1 MENMQELIGSVLKIS
16 IIIMSLCVLSYFD
29 IKYKAIPKQFLLLG
43 SVIGVCYA
51 GYSIS
56 HQASFIWQYLLSCIP
71 GMIFILTAILTQKVG
86 LGDGWLLLILGAILK
101 YNYCLT
107 VFVISMFLVSG
118 YSIIQLLIMRKK
130 QQSTIPYVP
139 FLTIAMVLCLVCK
152 INIIK

>member
-1 MENMQELIGSVLKIS
+1 MQEWIISVLKI
-16 IIIMSLCVLSYFD
+16 IIIMFLCVLSYFD
-29 IKYKAIPKQFLLLG
+29 IKYRAIPKRFLIFG
-43 SVIGVCYA
+43 SAIGSCCA
-51 GYSIS
+51 GYCILN
-56 HQASFIWQYLLSCIP
+56 QTSFIWQYLLACIP
-71 GMIFILTAILTQKVG
+71 GLIFILTAILTQKIG

-118 YSIIQLLIMRKK
+118 YSIIQLLIIRKK

-139 FLTIAMVLCLVCK
+139 FLTMAMILCLICK